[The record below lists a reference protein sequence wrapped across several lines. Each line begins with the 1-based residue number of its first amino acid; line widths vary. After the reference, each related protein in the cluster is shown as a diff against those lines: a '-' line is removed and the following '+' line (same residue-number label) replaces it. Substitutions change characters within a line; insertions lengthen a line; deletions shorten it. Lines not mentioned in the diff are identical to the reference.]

1 MPQNIRRSAF
11 TTKFN
16 ARSNILISDVG
27 ISEAYDPASAN
38 PQPSVIKFNAIWDTG
53 ASGSVINQQVIS
65 KLGLQPIDKKEVHT
79 ANGKRNASVYLVN
92 IYLPNQVAF
101 LAIRVTDGDILG
113 SSVLIGMDIIGSG
126 DFAVTHSDGKTCM
139 SFQMPPNMEIDFVKE
154 INESKQRQNIRPAKN
169 KSRRNRQRKPWDNKR
184 LH

>member
-16 ARSNILISDVG
+16 TKSNILISDVG
-27 ISEAYDPASAN
+27 ISEAEHPTSEN

-65 KLGLQPIDKKEVHT
+65 ALGLQPIDKKEVNT
-79 ANGKRNASVYLVN
+79 ANGKRNASVYLVD
-92 IYLPNQVAF
+92 IYLPNKVVFPAV
-101 LAIRVTDGDILG
+101 RVTDGDILG

-139 SFQMPPNMEIDFVKE
+139 SFQIPPNAEIDFVEE
-154 INESKQRQNIRPAKN
+154 INKTIEYPKN
-169 KSRRNRQRKPWDNKR
+169 KSRGNRQRMPWDSKR
-184 LH
+184 RH

>member
-1 MPQNIRRSAF
+1 MPQNIRRLAF
-11 TTKFN
+11 TIKFS

-65 KLGLQPIDKKEVHT
+65 ALGLQPIDKKEVHT

-92 IYLPNQVAF
+92 IYLPNKVAF

-154 INESKQRQNIRPAKN
+154 INEKK
-169 KSRRNRQRKPWDNKR
+169 KDKTRRNRQRKPWDNKR
-184 LH
+184 RH